1 MNDGGKLGASASKDN
16 TIPLQRVIPNSGTIR
31 VNRHLAMATFVEVA
45 RAGSFS
51 AAARNLNMSTSAVS
65 RHVADLE
72 DMLGVTLLR
81 RTTRRVS
88 PTDAGA
94 RYLPRAATILEEIEQ
109 LDAEISAADA
119 TPRGRLKI
127 TAPPA
132 VGNEV
137 IAPLAVD
144 FVEAYP
150 EIELEVEFTERLVDL
165 VAEGFDA
172 AIRAGP
178 LESSSMIAHRIVE
191 MRYLICA
198 SPSYL
203 ERRGVPKRPDDI
215 RGHDCIHWRAAAGGG
230 AWNLVKDGAWI
241 AVPIRGRLLLS
252 NFAAEREAAVR
263 GLGLAILPVLT
274 VRDDLEAGRLIPV
287 LPEYEAYHGI
297 LSLVRPPTPFEP
309 PKLRAFTDFITG
321 ALRERAHYYPGNK
334 ECNYPG
340 NEECRTGS

>member
-1 MNDGGKLGASASKDN
+1 MD
-16 TIPLQRVIPNSGTIR
+16 
-31 VNRHLAMATFVEVA
+31 RHVAMSTFVAVA

-51 AAARNLNMSTSAVS
+51 AAARSLNLSATAVS

-72 DMLGVTLLR
+72 RMLGVALLR
-81 RTTRRVS
+81 RTTRHVS
-88 PTDAGA
+88 PTEAGA
-94 RYLPRAATILEEIEQ
+94 QYLPRAEAILAEIER
-109 LDAEISAADA
+109 LDSETSALDP
-119 TPRGRLKI
+119 TPRGRLRI

-137 IAPLAVD
+137 IAPLSVD

-150 EIELEVEFTERLVDL
+150 EVDLEVEFTERLVDL

-203 ERRGVPKRPDDI
+203 ERRGVPERPHDI
-215 RGHDCIHWRAAAGGG
+215 GEHDCIHWRAAAERG
-230 AWNLVKDGAWI
+230 AWGFAKDGARVSV
-241 AVPIRGRLLLS
+241 AIRGRLLMS
-252 NFAAEREAAVR
+252 NFAAAREAAVR
-263 GLGLAILPVLT
+263 GLGLAILPLLT

-287 LPEYEAYHGI
+287 LPDYEAHHGI

-309 PKLRAFTDFITG
+309 PKLRAFIDFITG
-321 ALRERAHYYPGNK
+321 ALRERARYGPRDLDSRPQATPTVWQNRNK
-334 ECNYPG
+334 
-340 NEECRTGS
+340 RF

>member
-1 MNDGGKLGASASKDN
+1 MNPHTSM
-16 TIPLQRVIPNSGTIR
+16 TV
-31 VNRHLAMATFVEVA
+31 FVEVA

-51 AAARNLNMSTSAVS
+51 AAAHKLNMSTTAVS

-72 DMLGVTLLR
+72 RMLGVTLLR
-81 RTTRRVS
+81 RTTRCVS
-88 PTDAGA
+88 PTEVGA
-94 RYLPRAATILEEIEQ
+94 RYLPRAHAILEEIEQ
-109 LDAEISAADA
+109 LNAEISAVDP
-119 TPRGRLKI
+119 TPRGKLKI

-150 EIELEVEFTERLVDL
+150 EIELEIDLSERLVDL

-191 MRYLICA
+191 LRYLICA

-215 RGHDCIHWRAAAGGG
+215 GDHDCIYWRVAAGGG
-230 AWNLVKDGAWI
+230 GWSFVKNGEHVT
-241 AVPIRGRLLLS
+241 VPVRGRLLIS
-252 NFAAEREAAVR
+252 NFAAQREATLR
-263 GLGLAILPVLT
+263 GVGLAILPLLS
-274 VRDDLEAGRLIPV
+274 VREDLEVGRLVSV
-287 LPEYEAYHGI
+287 LPDYEVYHGV

-309 PKLRAFTDFITG
+309 PKLRVFIDFITT
-321 ALRERAHYYPGNK
+321 ALRERARYNP
-334 ECNYPG
+334 
-340 NEECRTGS
+340 R

>member
-1 MNDGGKLGASASKDN
+1 MKML
-16 TIPLQRVIPNSGTIR
+16 IPNLGTISM
-31 VNRHLAMATFVEVA
+31 NQHMAMRTFVEVA

-51 AAARNLNMSTSAVS
+51 TAARNLNVSTTAVS
-65 RHVADLE
+65 RQVADLE
-72 DMLGVTLLR
+72 RMLGVTLLR
-81 RTTRRVS
+81 RTTRHVS
-88 PTDAGA
+88 PTEAGA
-94 RYLPRAATILEEIEQ
+94 RYLPRAEAILGEIER
-109 LDAEISAADA
+109 LNAETSAVASA
-119 TPRGRLKI
+119 PRGKLRI

-150 EIELEVEFTERLVDL
+150 EIDLEIEFTERLVDL

-198 SPSYL
+198 SPAYL
-203 ERRGVPKRPDDI
+203 ERRAVPKRPGDI
-215 RGHDCIHWRAAAGGG
+215 GEHDCIHWRPAAERGAWTLVKGG
-230 AWNLVKDGAWI
+230 AQVSVA
-241 AVPIRGRLLLS
+241 IRGRLLMS
-252 NFAAEREAAVR
+252 NFAAGREAALR
-263 GLGLAILPVLT
+263 GLGLAILPLLT

-287 LPEYEAYHGI
+287 LPDYEAHHGI

-309 PKLRAFTDFITG
+309 PKLRAFIDFITG
-321 ALRERAHYYPGNK
+321 ALRERARYDP
-334 ECNYPG
+334 
-340 NEECRTGS
+340 R

>member
-1 MNDGGKLGASASKDN
+1 M
-16 TIPLQRVIPNSGTIR
+16 TV
-31 VNRHLAMATFVEVA
+31 FVEVA

-51 AAARNLNMSTSAVS
+51 AAAHKLNMSTTAVS

-72 DMLGVTLLR
+72 RMLGVTLLR
-81 RTTRRVS
+81 RTTRHVS
-88 PTDAGA
+88 PTEVGA
-94 RYLPRAATILEEIEQ
+94 RYLPRAEAILGEIEQ
-109 LDAEISAADA
+109 LNAEISASDP
-119 TPRGRLKI
+119 TPRGKLKI

-137 IAPLAVD
+137 IAPLVVD

-150 EIELEVEFTERLVDL
+150 EIELEIDLTERLVDL

-172 AIRAGP
+172 AIRGAP

-203 ERRGVPKRPDDI
+203 ERRGVPKRPEDI
-215 RGHDCIHWRAAAGGG
+215 GQHDCIHWRPGAESG
-230 AWNLVKDGAWI
+230 AWNLVKDGARVS
-241 AVPIRGRLLLS
+241 VPIRGRLLMS
-252 NFAAEREAAVR
+252 NFSAQRQAALR

-274 VRDDLEAGRLIPV
+274 VRDDLEAGRLVPV
-287 LPEYEAYHGI
+287 LPDYEAYHGI

-309 PKLRAFTDFITG
+309 PKLRVFIDFITA
-321 ALRERAHYYPGNK
+321 ALRERARYDLRLYETARLTPASH
-334 ECNYPG
+334 
-340 NEECRTGS
+340 RGSTPADRDRAVPARLG

>member
-1 MNDGGKLGASASKDN
+1 MTVFAA
-16 TIPLQRVIPNSGTIR
+16 
-31 VNRHLAMATFVEVA
+31 VA

-51 AAARNLNMSTSAVS
+51 AAAQKLNMSTTAVS

-72 DMLGVTLLR
+72 RMLGVTLLH
-81 RTTRRVS
+81 RTTRHVS
-88 PTDAGA
+88 PTEIGA
-94 RYLPRAATILEEIEQ
+94 RYLPRAEAILAEIEQ
-109 LDAEISAADA
+109 LNAEISAIDP
-119 TPRGRLKI
+119 TPRGKLKI

-137 IAPLAVD
+137 IAPLVVD

-150 EIELEVEFTERLVDL
+150 EIELEIDLSERLVDL

-172 AIRAGP
+172 AIRGGS

-203 ERRGVPKRPDDI
+203 ERRGVPRRPEEI
-215 RGHDCIHWRAAAGGG
+215 REHDCIHWRVAPERGV
-230 AWNLVKDGAWI
+230 WNLVKDGAQI
-241 AVPIRGRLLLS
+241 SVPIRGRLLMS
-252 NFAAEREAAVR
+252 NFAAQREAALR
-263 GLGLAILPVLT
+263 GLGLAILPVMT

-287 LPEYEAYHGI
+287 LTEYEAYRGT

-309 PKLRAFTDFITG
+309 PKLRVFIDFITD
-321 ALRERAHYYPGNK
+321 ALRERARYDP
-334 ECNYPG
+334 
-340 NEECRTGS
+340 R